1 MLGHA
6 NGIDESLQQSDRTKN
21 DVLKHRNYIQR
32 LMKHPGE
39 RERERGRESL
49 FQVRKCDAEPPNM
62 DLCAEAR
69 RLIISTTLDIEVN
82 DRLIAAVED
91 SIEDYGSSFVKHKV
105 R

>member
-39 RERERGRESL
+39 REREREGENPYFRSENVML
-49 FQVRKCDAEPPNM
+49 NPQIWICVQKPD
-62 DLCAEAR
+62 D
-69 RLIISTTLDIEVN
+69 
-82 DRLIAAVED
+82 
-91 SIEDYGSSFVKHKV
+91 
-105 R
+105 